1 MSKFILNIFQAFT
14 GDSILINYIG
24 IDSKQY
30 NILIDGGMPNTF
42 KQSIKKVVQDIDYL
56 DYIFLTHIDR
66 DHIGG
71 VLKLIESS
79 YQNKIKNIF
88 FYLF

>member
-1 MSKFILNIFQAFT
+1 
-14 GDSILINYIG
+14 
-24 IDSKQY
+24 
-30 NILIDGGMPNTF
+30 MPNTF

-79 YQNKIKNIF
+79 YQNKIKNI
-88 FYLF
+88 LRSEGWWPSL